1 MATGVF
7 CEAVP
12 SLFLCL
18 VELLCGSNVF
28 GCARASGLFSENS
41 FAVVI
46 VFGRPC
52 QCALN
57 HFCPSSTL
65 TSSSRRPASLML
77 CDKRRGNL
85 IIFSVHQIDSPSRRV
100 LFLLVLQVYLV
111 LLGRNKRGS
120 LTGGGSICQWQPIRD
135 PPPGRSSSGNTVN
148 FLSHVCFWL
157 PQLAERISVLFS

>member
-1 MATGVF
+1 M
-7 CEAVP
+7 
-12 SLFLCL
+12 
-18 VELLCGSNVF
+18 
-28 GCARASGLFSENS
+28 FSENS

-57 HFCPSSTL
+57 HVCPSSTL
-65 TSSSRRPASLML
+65 TSSSRRPASLTL

-85 IIFSVHQIDSPSRRV
+85 IIFSVHQIDSLSRRV
-100 LFLLVLQVYLV
+100 LFLLVLQV

-135 PPPGRSSSGNTVN
+135 PPSGRSSSGNTVN
-148 FLSHVCFWL
+148 FLVTPFARLFLASTTCCTHFCFIL
-157 PQLAERISVLFS
+157 VIPVTDVRCRCRNVLLYVLSPTCRSLDFL